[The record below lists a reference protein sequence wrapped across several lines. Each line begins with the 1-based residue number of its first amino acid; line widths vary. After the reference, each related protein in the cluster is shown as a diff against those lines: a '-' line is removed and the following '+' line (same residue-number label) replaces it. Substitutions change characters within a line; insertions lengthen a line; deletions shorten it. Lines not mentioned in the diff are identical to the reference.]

1 MENLLLS
8 VVLVSALVSSV
19 TSSNLTVSSSF
30 APATVSPVPSISD
43 QIYFEMALLS
53 DHSTDSS
60 VELSDSDFEENV
72 SSQVGLPVVSI
83 LLLNLLL

>member
-30 APATVSPVPSISD
+30 APASFSLEPSISD
-43 QIYFEMALLS
+43 TIYFEMALLS

-72 SSQVGLPVVSI
+72 ASQVGLLIGSLP
-83 LLLNLLL
+83 LLNLLL